1 MAGSTN
7 GSSTRRPFKANTN
20 GFTETLESVV
30 GRPIFDPYP
39 HFDYFQIVQLAT
51 SNVNYRLAAT
61 QQLWGISCSSPKP
74 SSARTTG
81 QTSNFFSNNPT
92 PCFQFFNPANPKARS
107 NSSSATPQHGL
118 TPQSTVSLRIPRFQ
132 QLLQQNSLHAIC
144 KHVVKLADL
153 EHSGVCT
160 HLNPWAS

>member
-1 MAGSTN
+1 MQTSNFKETWGWLFRRVDDFCEFVHQLPSPHPLLVPLKGVSARMKERRVVAGSTN

-61 QQLWGISCSSPKP
+61 QQLWGISCSSPKS

-81 QTSNFFSNNPT
+81 
-92 PCFQFFNPANPKARS
+92 
-107 NSSSATPQHGL
+107 
-118 TPQSTVSLRIPRFQ
+118 
-132 QLLQQNSLHAIC
+132 
-144 KHVVKLADL
+144 
-153 EHSGVCT
+153 
-160 HLNPWAS
+160 